1 MSEQLTNLYKRVEN
15 LEKKFSSITNK
26 IKKLMQGNAYDVE
39 IIMNDKDTREL
50 ISKNHVIVEVMYNNE
65 SINENK
71 KIYIENYIRK
81 IFGDLWEIE

>member
-50 ISKNHVIVEVMYNNE
+50 ISKNHVIVEVMYNNK